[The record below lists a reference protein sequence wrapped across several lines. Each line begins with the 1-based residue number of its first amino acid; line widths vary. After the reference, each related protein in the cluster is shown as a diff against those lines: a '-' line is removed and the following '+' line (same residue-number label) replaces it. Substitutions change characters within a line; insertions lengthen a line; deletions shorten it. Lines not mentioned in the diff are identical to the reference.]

1 MKRELPPPKAER
13 TRHGLLVLA
22 LLLGLAWIPG
32 STPDA
37 RAAAGQPP
45 GYEERAATADG
56 TGRLY
61 LGREIARV
69 MGHQGAP
76 WLERAERLD
85 EERPDLLH
93 SLLGIRPGMA
103 VADLGAGTGYHSWR
117 LAREVG
123 PTGRVYAV
131 DIQPEMLGLL
141 ATHMLRRGVTN
152 VVGVLGT
159 VTDPKLP
166 PASLDLVLMV
176 DVYHEFDHPFE
187 MLAAIVKALKPGGR
201 VAFVEFRGE
210 QASVPIK
217 PLHKMTEAQVRR
229 EAAVHDLEWV
239 ETRKELPWQHLILCR
254 RPPEPPLP
262 PSTPAASPAP
272 SPSPSP

>member
-1 MKRELPPPKAER
+1 MTLRLLRP
-13 TRHGLLVLA
+13 LLVLTMA
-22 LLLGLAWIPG
+22 LAPAMR
-32 STPDA
+32 SPT
-37 RAAAGQPP
+37 AAADLPV
-45 GYEERAATADG
+45 YEERPATPDG
-56 TGRLY
+56 TGRFY

-93 SLLGIRPGMA
+93 PLLGLRAGMT

-117 LAREVG
+117 LAQAVG

-131 DIQPEMLGLL
+131 DIQPEMLDLL
-141 ATHMLRRGVTN
+141 AAHMARRGVTN

-166 PASLDLVLMV
+166 PASLDLVLLV
-176 DVYHEFDHPFE
+176 DVYHEFDHPRE
-187 MLAAIVKALKPGGR
+187 MLAAIVRSLKPGGR

-210 QASVPIK
+210 QESVPIK
-217 PLHKMTEAQVRR
+217 RLHKMTEAQVRK
-229 EAAVHDLEWV
+229 EAGVHDLEWV
-239 ETRKELPWQHLILCR
+239 ETRKELPWQHLIVFR
-254 RPPEPPLP
+254 RP
-262 PSTPAASPAP
+262 SP
-272 SPSPSP
+272 